1 MNMIFNLLKMIFTL
15 DFLILFD
22 FALFLISD
30 PSAPPAPSNI
40 RIANI
45 SANNDGT
52 VNVMITWDLPEEPD
66 IPVHHYKVFWS
77 WTYSKYVIPA
87 KKKRRKITDGVR
99 KKIANETE
107 IWLCINSVTFK
118 LIFDE
123 INRV

>member
-1 MNMIFNLLKMIFTL
+1 MIFF
-15 DFLILFD
+15 FLI
-22 FALFLISD
+22 AD

-45 SANNDGT
+45 SANNDGS

-99 KKIANETE
+99 RKTANETE
-107 IWLCINSVTFK
+107 IWVCVNFGMFK
-118 LIFDE
+118 HISS
-123 INRV
+123 IK